1 MNMINTSECEFCT
14 HSLLNEENKAKI
26 MVYCRVKD
34 KRYIYKL
41 GEKTRHFSG
50 EMNRHLE
57 NIHMR

>member
-34 KRYIYKL
+34 KNYIYGQCIPCDYKESIPKTKR
-41 GEKTRHFSG
+41 GEDD
-50 EMNRHLE
+50 
-57 NIHMR
+57 